1 MIILDTV
8 NRCNEE
14 LSNALE
20 YIKHNKAGD
29 QANFQDEGYHQ
40 KVING
45 IRGDIKL
52 AHKNMLDYIDE
63 FSKNDIKNV
72 LEKIVEIEEIL
83 YQRNE

>member
-1 MIILDTV
+1 M
-8 NRCNEE
+8 
-14 LSNALE
+14 
-20 YIKHNKAGD
+20 
-29 QANFQDEGYHQ
+29 
-40 KVING
+40 ING

-63 FSKNDIKNV
+63 FSKIDIKNV